1 VNSSIPARHRSAA
14 RPGIEGRREERGKGG
29 VLDAGRLNSLNP
41 LNPLNAESPEAA
53 ELSPNLC

>member
-1 VNSSIPARHRSAA
+1 M
-14 RPGIEGRREERGKGG
+14 GGKGG